1 MRTAI
6 IAVSLWLAAILFYI
20 WLRFEWQFSLGAVA
34 ALFHD
39 VVLTIGIFA
48 ALQIRFD
55 LATIAA
61 LLTIVGYS
69 INDTVIVFDRVREN
83 LRKYKKMDIK
93 EVLNLSINETL
104 SRTLMTSG
112 TTLLALI
119 ALADMSLPTIHSDP
133 LVLVGV
139 AFVMGL
145 QNAAT
150 TRISDA
156 RVRTT
161 HVTGISTDIGVE
173 LAILMGNARSQ
184 SGRGVVRDRL
194 VLHLATLV
202 AFLVGGIGGVLIYG
216 WTGAGLFLLLALAL
230 PAIALPEARRAR
242 SPGRGP
248 QNPGIQAPAPP
259 GPPRPGAAR
268 AEIIGV

>member
-1 MRTAI
+1 MLIHTGTARTVSVDLRLAASLSLLAGAINAAGFRSLGLFSGNMTGNVSALSDHLVLGNMRLAFW
-6 IAVSLWLAAILFYI
+6 AVSLVIAFI
-20 WLRFEWQFSLGAVA
+20 SGA
-34 ALFHD
+34 
-39 VVLTIGIFA
+39 FA
-48 ALQIRFD
+48 S
-55 LATIAA
+55 A
-61 LLTIVGYS
+61 LLIEVGRRRGISGIYAYS
-69 INDTVIVFDRVREN
+69 ILAEA
-83 LRKYKKMDIK
+83 
-93 EVLNLSINETL
+93 
-104 SRTLMTSG
+104 G
-112 TTLLALI
+112 LLALI

-216 WTGAGLFLLLALAL
+216 WTGAGLFLLIALAL
-230 PAIALPEARRAR
+230 TAIALPEARRAR
-242 SPGRGP
+242 SAGREP
-248 QNPGIQAPAPP
+248 KSH
-259 GPPRPGAAR
+259 
-268 AEIIGV
+268 EI

>member
-1 MRTAI
+1 MLIHTGTARTVSVDLRLAASLSLLAGAINAAGFRSLGLFSGNMTGNVSALSDHLVLGNMRLAFW
-6 IAVSLWLAAILFYI
+6 AVSLVIAFI
-20 WLRFEWQFSLGAVA
+20 SGA
-34 ALFHD
+34 
-39 VVLTIGIFA
+39 FA
-48 ALQIRFD
+48 S
-55 LATIAA
+55 A
-61 LLTIVGYS
+61 LLIEVGRRRGISGIYAYS
-69 INDTVIVFDRVREN
+69 ILAEA
-83 LRKYKKMDIK
+83 
-93 EVLNLSINETL
+93 
-104 SRTLMTSG
+104 G
-112 TTLLALI
+112 LLALI

-216 WTGAGLFLLLALAL
+216 WTGAGLFLLIALAL
-230 PAIALPEARRAR
+230 TAIALPEARRAR
-242 SPGRGP
+242 SAGREP
-248 QNPGIQAPAPP
+248 KS
-259 GPPRPGAAR
+259 R
-268 AEIIGV
+268 EI